1 MSGKQDSRALLV
13 LQRHRE
19 FARDAAEAR
28 LRQVQAGIAA
38 LEATLRDIEAQ
49 RRAQAPSP
57 ADLRWNTQ
65 AARYL
70 AMLAERTAAAQA
82 LHGKAVQAMEVVRGE
97 WLACR
102 RAVESVEWLRQAAEA
117 RQRRAGQRVAE
128 READAAWL
136 AVRRHGWLEVDG

>member
-1 MSGKQDSRALLV
+1 MSGGPDGRTLLA

-28 LRQVQAGIAA
+28 LRQAQAGIAT

-49 RRAQAPSP
+49 RRAQAPP
-57 ADLRWNTQ
+57 PTDLRWNTQ
-65 AARYL
+65 AVRYM

-82 LHGKAVQAMEVVRGE
+82 LHAKAVQAMEGVRGE
-97 WLACR
+97 WLARR
-102 RAVESVEWLRQAAEA
+102 RAVETVEWLRQAAET
-117 RQRRAGQRVAE
+117 RQRRAGQRAAE

-136 AVRRHGWLEVDG
+136 AARIHGRPEVDG